1 MDSLVLAKSI
11 VAVSIV
17 AVTGCNQ
24 SDDPAPTKDH
34 DSDVYSV
41 PEVIPESEEIASHE
55 EDGPSGSANLAT
67 QESSLAALEKGDI
80 GSIFSRARE
89 LAKVEGLESSWEVI
103 QLVED
108 DSHRYNAV
116 AGWLATAVAED
127 VQFAARAFRVL
138 SDAMADGW
146 TPEKRDFV
154 GFGRLI
160 SVEWMKTDEAAAE
173 EFAIS
178 LSPGMARVSAL
189 MPFIDSRMRRIHK
202 RSEPGA
208 SEAAVKRDVRNEVI
222 TTLEQWALTPDEM
235 NAFQALL
242 NRLK

>member
-1 MDSLVLAKSI
+1 MLAKSI

-17 AVTGCNQ
+17 AVAGCNQ
-24 SDDPAPTKDH
+24 SDDPTPTKDH
-34 DSDVYSV
+34 NSDVYSV
-41 PEVIPESEEIASHE
+41 PEVIPKSEEIASHE
-55 EDGPSGSANLAT
+55 EDNLSGSENPAT

-80 GSIFSRARE
+80 GSIFSRARD

-116 AGWLATAVAED
+116 AGWLAAAVNED

-138 SDAMADGW
+138 SNAMADGW
-146 TPEKRDFV
+146 TPEKRDFL

-160 SVEWMKTDEAAAE
+160 SAEWMKTDEAEAE

-178 LSPGMARVSAL
+178 LSPGMARVNAL
-189 MPFIDSRMRRIHK
+189 MPFIDSRMRRIHE
-202 RSEPGA
+202 RAEPGA
-208 SEAAVKRDVRNEVI
+208 SEAAVKQEVRNEVI
-222 TTLEQWALTPDEM
+222 TTLEQWALTSDEL
-235 NAFQALL
+235 NAFKALL
-242 NRLK
+242 SRLE